1 MKEQSPQAVVL
12 LLRIKLPA
20 GPINKG
26 ARHAQRIGSNQ
37 PRGSRDTFR
46 YLSLQDLRGRT
57 STEATDPM
65 MIQTHSFREQPAIVR
80 TIIAFV
86 VIAIVLWWLGGAVGI
101 LYALGFGVLL
111 LLIYLV
117 TTAFAALLDPDVY

>member
-1 MKEQSPQAVVL
+1 
-12 LLRIKLPA
+12 
-20 GPINKG
+20 
-26 ARHAQRIGSNQ
+26 
-37 PRGSRDTFR
+37 
-46 YLSLQDLRGRT
+46 
-57 STEATDPM
+57 M

-101 LYALGFGVLL
+101 LYALGFGILL